1 MLSLKELFDFCIID
15 NHIDLN
21 KNLHS
26 INDINEKDI
35 ETGWSLLSV
44 AVFNHSLNCVNLL
57 LSKGANINIVNNNGT
72 TILMYAKTKVFSNR
86 NFSFL
91 EYLINNGAD
100 LFIKDKFGKNVLD
113 YVKEKNDLIMAD
125 FFINKMSEASLS

>member
-44 AVFNHSLNCVNLL
+44 AAFNHSLNCVKLL

-72 TILMYAKTKVFSNR
+72 SILMYAKTKVFSNR
-86 NFSFL
+86 NFHFL
-91 EYLINNGAD
+91 EYLIKNGAD
-100 LFIKDKFGKNVLD
+100 LLIKDKFGKDVLD
-113 YVKEKNDLIMAD
+113 YVKEKNDLINEI
-125 FFINKMSEASLS
+125 INNNKFQKIN

>member
-15 NHIDLN
+15 NHLDLN

-26 INDINEKDI
+26 INDINEKDS

-72 TILMYAKTKVFSNR
+72 SILMYAKTKVFSNR

-125 FFINKMSEASLS
+125 FFINKMSEVSSS

>member
-72 TILMYAKTKVFSNR
+72 SILMYAKTKVFSNR